1 MAAGEDVVSTEG
13 TMSPNVARALG
24 PFVAGSADLIAIAS
38 SDWALSY
45 INAAGRTM
53 LGIETDGAADPI
65 LVTDLFPAEDL
76 AYAREVVMAEFARGG
91 RWKGTFRLFDRTA
104 GTTLPV
110 RLELYALRDES
121 GAESIAIVARDISE
135 SRRADHRLRFLVD
148 AGAALSQSLDRVETF
163 DRLTELIVSSFA
175 TYCAIDVMTTNDA
188 GVRTIERVAAAHV
201 DRPGSD
207 FLRDLNSFLPSINR
221 SEHPPTRAI
230 LTGSSSLVSE
240 IDDSWIDR
248 VVFSPS
254 HAEFV
259 YALGL
264 RSLITVPLVAGG
276 DIVGALSCAIAR
288 ETRHRPMIKRSYDAE
303 DLFFLEELGRRAGT
317 ALFNA
322 RSYERERRI
331 ADSLQAASLPRS
343 LPKLPGVRIDA
354 DYRPGSAEAT
364 IGGDWYDAFVL
375 GDGRIAISVGDVVG
389 HGLLAAIT
397 MTKLR
402 QAMQAAAMVDACPR
416 TMLRVANDTI
426 RVHDPDAHATALAGI
441 LDIERRTFEFACAGH
456 PGPLL
461 RKGDGSIEEIACRGI
476 PLGFTEDV
484 RYEKTTLEVPGR
496 ATFVAFTDGLVEA
509 TRDILAGYD
518 MLRGALND
526 PRILTAVSP
535 AKAIAEFVLAGID
548 ARDDVAILTIDIDAA
563 TSTTAPA

>member
-1 MAAGEDVVSTEG
+1 MAARNDDPSTYG
-13 TMSPNVARALG
+13 TMSPDVARALG
-24 PFVAGSADLIAIAS
+24 PFVEASSDLVAIAS
-38 SDWALSY
+38 SDGYVTYL
-45 INAAGRTM
+45 NPAGLAM
-53 LGIETDGAADPI
+53 LGIETAGAADPVR
-65 LVTDLFPAEDL
+65 VTDLFPAEDL
-76 AYAREVVMAEFARGG
+76 AYAREVVLAEFGRGG
-91 RWKGTFRLFDRTA
+91 RWKGTFRLFDRATGGA
-104 GTTLPV
+104 LPV
-110 RLELYALRDES
+110 RLELYALRDDFGS
-121 GAESIAIVARDISE
+121 ESIAIVARDISE
-135 SRRADHRLRFLVD
+135 SRRTDHRLRFLVD

-175 TYCAIDVMTTNDA
+175 TYCAIDVMSTNDA

-201 DRPGSD
+201 DRPGPG
-207 FLRDLNSFLPSINR
+207 FLRDLNSFLPSIDR

-230 LTGSSSLVSE
+230 LSGTSSLMSE

-254 HAEFV
+254 HAEFT

-264 RSLITVPLVAGG
+264 RSLMTVPLVAGG

-288 ETRHRPMIKRSYDAE
+288 ETTHRPMLKRSYDAE

-322 RSYERERRI
+322 RIYERERRI

-343 LPKLPGVRIDA
+343 LPKIPGVRIDA
-354 DYRPGSAEAT
+354 EYRPGSAEAT

-375 GDGRIAISVGDVVG
+375 ADGRVAISVGDVVG
-389 HGLLAAIT
+389 HGLRAAIT

-426 RVHDPDAHATALAGI
+426 RVHDPNAHATALAGI

-461 RKGDGSIEEIACRGI
+461 RTEDGSIEEIACKGI
-476 PLGFTEDV
+476 PLGFTENV
-484 RYEKTTLEVPGR
+484 RYEKTTIDVPVR

-509 TRDILAGYD
+509 TRDILAGYG
-518 MLRGALND
+518 MLSEALND
-526 PRILTAVSP
+526 PRIRTATSP

-548 ARDDVAILTIDIDAA
+548 ARDDVAILTIDVDA
-563 TSTTAPA
+563 TSTSAPA

>member
-1 MAAGEDVVSTEG
+1 MAARNDDPSTYE
-13 TMSPNVARALG
+13 TMSSDVARALG
-24 PFVAGSADLIAIAS
+24 PLVEASIDLVAIAS
-38 SDWALSY
+38 SDWYVSY
-45 INAAGRTM
+45 LNPAGFAM
-53 LGIETDGAADPI
+53 LGIERGDTGVPI
-65 LVTDLFPAEDL
+65 SLTDLFPPDDL
-76 AYAREVVMAEFARGG
+76 AYAREVVLAEFARGG
-91 RWKGTFRLFDRTA
+91 RWKGTFRLFDRATSTA
-104 GTTLPV
+104 LPV
-110 RLELYALRDES
+110 TLELYALRDDF

-135 SRRADHRLRFLVD
+135 SRRADQRLRFLVD

-175 TYCAIDVMTTNDA
+175 TYCAIDVMTTNEA
-188 GVRTIERVAAAHV
+188 GLRTIERVAAAHV
-201 DRPGSD
+201 DRPGPD
-207 FLRDLNSFLPSINR
+207 FLRDLNSFLPNIDR

-230 LTGSSSLVSE
+230 LLGTSSLVSE
-240 IDDSWIDR
+240 IDNSWIDR
-248 VVFSPS
+248 VITSPT
-254 HAEFV
+254 HADFL
-259 YALGL
+259 YKLGL
-264 RSLITVPLVAGG
+264 RSLVTVPLVAGG
-276 DIVGALSCAIAR
+276 DIVGALSCALAN
-288 ETRHRPMIKRSYDAE
+288 ENAHRPMLKASYDAE

-322 RSYERERRI
+322 RIYERERRI

-343 LPKLPGVRIDA
+343 LPELPGMRIDA

-375 GDGRIAISVGDVVG
+375 ADGRVAISVGDVVG

-426 RVHDPDAHATALAGI
+426 LVHDPGAHATALAAI
-441 LDIERRTFEFACAGH
+441 LDTDRHTFEFACAGH
-456 PGPLL
+456 PAPML
-461 RKGDGSIEEIACRGI
+461 RTEDGSIEEITCRGL
-476 PLGFTEDV
+476 PLGFVENV
-484 RYEKTTLEVPGR
+484 RYEKTIIDVPER

-526 PRILTAVSP
+526 RRVLAAASP
-535 AKAIAEFVLAGID
+535 AKAIADFVLAGV
-548 ARDDVAILTIDIDAA
+548 APRDDVAVLTIHVDA
-563 TSTTAPA
+563 TSTAAPA